1 MCSDWGNRPHPQMFM
16 TRVPDGVLV
25 VDKPGKSTSHDIVA
39 QARRVFGT
47 RDVGH
52 AGTLDPMATGVLL
65 LLFGEATKLSGFLT
79 RDRKRYRATVSFGRA
94 TDSLDADGQTTEEA
108 VVTREHLSDS
118 AIEAA
123 LTTERARR
131 LQVPP
136 LVSAIKVDGRRSYA
150 LARAGNA
157 PELAEREVQVEQLLL
172 LSRSE
177 HELVLEVEASK
188 GYYVRAL
195 ARDLGCSLGLPAHL
209 SALRRLASGRFELR
223 DAAPWPLDPASPL
236 LATAEAARRALP
248 SGILNETGERRARL
262 GQTVELP
269 DFIEP
274 APAPLL
280 ETVAWFGR
288 SGELVAL
295 GHERSPGEFR
305 VVRGFRQAGA

>member
-1 MCSDWGNRPHPQMFM
+1 M
-16 TRVPDGVLV
+16 TRVPDGVLI
-25 VDKPGKSTSHDIVA
+25 VDKPGKATSHDVVA

-79 RDRKRYRATVSFGRA
+79 RDRKRYRATVCFGRA
-94 TDSLDADGQTTEEA
+94 TDTLDADGQTTEQVA
-108 VVTREHLSDS
+108 VAAEQLS
-118 AIEAA
+118 EPLLHAA
-123 LTTERARR
+123 LAAEKARR

-136 LVSAIKVDGRRSYA
+136 AVSAIKVDGRRSYA
-150 LARAGNA
+150 LTRAGNA

-177 HELVLEVEASK
+177 NELVLEVEASK

-195 ARDLGCSLGLPAHL
+195 ARDLGVSLGLPAHL
-209 SALRRLASGRFELR
+209 SALRRLASGRFELS
-223 DAAPWPLDPASPL
+223 DATPCPLDPNLPL

-248 SGILNETGERRARL
+248 SGVLNETGERRARL
-262 GQTVELP
+262 GQLVELT
-269 DFIEP
+269 DFI
-274 APAPLL
+274 APVLAPLL
-280 ETVAWFGR
+280 ETAAWFG
-288 SGELVAL
+288 SAGDLIAL

-305 VVRGFRQAGA
+305 VVRGFRRPGE